1 MEEFKCGNL
10 TSFGC
15 DRMSAVKEL
24 MALNNEGICTNIC
37 CNNCDKFH
45 NCAYKCNQ
53 ADSTNMDRAKNHI
66 GEELHM
72 EMLLGIKCYNCKNEI
87 NQQGHI
93 INIISE
99 ETDCIWLCNEC
110 WKKVGGRENKKD
122 HKQLKL
128 L

>member
-10 TSFGC
+10 TAWGC
-15 DRMSAVKEL
+15 DIMSAVKEL

-45 NCAYKCNQ
+45 TCASKCNQ
-53 ADSTNMDRAKNHI
+53 ADSTNMDRAKNYI
-66 GEELHM
+66 SEELRM
-72 EMLLGIKCYNCKNEI
+72 EMLLGIKCYNCKKEI
-87 NQQGHI
+87 NQHGHK
-93 INIISE
+93 INIITDD
-99 ETDCIWLCNEC
+99 TDCIWLCNEC

>member
-10 TSFGC
+10 TAWGC

-45 NCAYKCNQ
+45 TCAYKCNQ
-53 ADSTNMDRAKNHI
+53 ADSTNMDRAKNYI
-66 GEELHM
+66 SEELRM
-72 EMLLGIKCYNCKNEI
+72 EMLLGIKCYNCKREI
-87 NQQGHI
+87 NQHGYK
-93 INIISE
+93 INIINDDA
-99 ETDCIWLCNEC
+99 DCIWLCDEC
-110 WKKVGGRENKKD
+110 WKKVGGRESKKD

>member
-45 NCAYKCNQ
+45 TCAYKCNQ

-66 GEELHM
+66 GEELHQ
-72 EMLLGIKCYNCKNEI
+72 EMLLGIKCYNCKKEI
-87 NQQGHI
+87 NQHGHK
-93 INIISE
+93 INIITDD
-99 ETDCIWLCNEC
+99 TDCIWLCDEC
-110 WKKVGGRENKKD
+110 WKKVGGRVKD
-122 HKQLKL
+122 KEYSQLKL

>member
-10 TSFGC
+10 TPFGC
-15 DRMSAVKEL
+15 ERMDAVKEL

-37 CNNCDKFH
+37 CNKCDKLST
-45 NCAYKCNQ
+45 CAYKCHQ

-72 EMLLGIKCYNCKNEI
+72 EMLLGIKCYNCKKEI
-87 NQQGHI
+87 NQHGHK
-93 INIISE
+93 INIITDD
-99 ETDCIWLCNEC
+99 TDCIWLCDEC

>member
-45 NCAYKCNQ
+45 TCAYKCNQ
-53 ADSTNMDRAKNHI
+53 ADSTNMDRAKNYI
-66 GEELHM
+66 SEELRM
-72 EMLLGIKCYNCKNEI
+72 EMLLGIKCYNCKKEI
-87 NQQGHI
+87 NQHGHK
-93 INIISE
+93 INIITDD
-99 ETDCIWLCNEC
+99 TDCIWLCDKC
-110 WKKVGGRENKKD
+110 YKKIGGRVKD
-122 HKQLKL
+122 KEYSQLKL